1 MLTIRAL
8 RGQVSIEAMIAI
20 AAVIALI
27 VTMMAASQKA
37 SESMEVAG
45 REGGKERMEAGAL
58 LSHEIAGSR
67 GVRFPADE
75 EYGEAS

>member
-1 MLTIRAL
+1 MAIRAL

-37 SESMEVAG
+37 SESLEVAG
-45 REGGKERMEAGAL
+45 REGGKERMEASAL
-58 LSHEIAGSR
+58 LGHEIAESG
-67 GVRFPADE
+67 GVRFHADE